1 MILGARGGA
10 LSVEIPMA
18 VDINRLSNQ
27 LAENRNI
34 TDYDFWRASKTIND
48 ALYFLE
54 KHGFPIPME
63 VIQARRIIGQAKLK
77 RNSSGELQ

>member
-1 MILGARGGA
+1 M
-10 LSVEIPMA
+10 EIPMA

-27 LAENRNI
+27 LAANRSI

-48 ALYFLE
+48 ALYLLE

-63 VIQARRIIGQAKLK
+63 VIQARRIIRQAKIK
-77 RNSSGELQ
+77 RKSTQEPR